1 MKGEGGKSNGRERED
16 GGKELRNQ
24 DEESAVAE
32 DVKRISERKGE

>member
-1 MKGEGGKSNGRERED
+1 MVERED

-32 DVKRISERKGE
+32 DVKRMEG